1 MTSKQISA
9 IVLVMK
15 KMFLS
20 MTVHG
25 EDVIIDYYKKE
36 LVFPNRQDD
45 SSKDFAKAANISI
58 YLKEEGFL
66 DFDEVESVLEE

>member
-58 YLKEEGFL
+58 
-66 DFDEVESVLEE
+66 

>member
-1 MTSKQISA
+1 
-9 IVLVMK
+9 MK